1 MTTFYLISL
10 TILLIVWSVSAI
22 ELRFLDAS
30 QTGGN
35 YIVIS
40 DNFQVCPND
49 IFGGRF
55 TVECFVGED
64 NESQRAPIKFTKPL
78 ERTENFYPYTLF
90 GDNAMMVRQWNN
102 IPLNTPVDIAC
113 ESPNDGSISVTGT
126 FSCDAASNAP
136 PSDSPPDSSSGSESS
151 DTSNASGQSS
161 SAPDQHEDTC
171 VVKLAT
177 DYENGL
183 PNHFTN
189 QNGIIWYKI
198 NDNDQ
203 RIDRAPQN
211 NDESK
216 LLKYSVQVPKDGTY
230 ALAFNMFTS
239 DATEHNDIWARC
251 SFELDLNRRGNRVP
265 QTYDAS
271 TFLKIY
277 HNANGES
284 AYTSTVDRRPHS
296 IISRYPLIAGQ
307 QYTCEVA
314 GRSTKTGFSALILI
328 PCSGSTCWLRDSAY
342 EHYINDVCQY

>member
-1 MTTFYLISL
+1 MTRCYLISV
-10 TILLIVWSVSAI
+10 TALLIVFSVSAI

-55 TVECFVGED
+55 TVECFIGED
-64 NESQRAPIKFTKPL
+64 KESQQAPITFTKPL
-78 ERTENFYPYTLF
+78 ERTENYYPYTLF

-113 ESPNDGSISVTGT
+113 ESSNDESISVTGT
-126 FSCDAASNAP
+126 FTCDAASNA
-136 PSDSPPDSSSGSESS
+136 SPPDSTSDSSSGSESS
-151 DTSNASGQSS
+151 TTSNYSNQSS
-161 SAPDQHEDTC
+161 SASDQHEDTC

-177 DYENGL
+177 DYENSL

-189 QNGIIWYKI
+189 QNGILWYKI
-198 NDNDQ
+198 NDNDPG
-203 RIDRAPQN
+203 IDRAPQN

-216 LLKYSVQVPKDGTY
+216 IVKYTVQVPTDGTY
-230 ALAFNMFTS
+230 ALAFNMFTNH
-239 DATEHNDIWARC
+239 ATEHNDIWARC
-251 SFELDLNRRGNRVP
+251 SFEFDLNRRGNRVP
-265 QTYDAS
+265 QNYDES
-271 TFLKIY
+271 KFLKIY
-277 HNANGES
+277 HNSNGES
-284 AYTSTVDRRPHS
+284 AYTSTVDHRPHS
-296 IISRYPLIAGQ
+296 VISRYPLKAGQ

-328 PCSGSTCWLRDSAY
+328 PCSGATCWLRDPAY